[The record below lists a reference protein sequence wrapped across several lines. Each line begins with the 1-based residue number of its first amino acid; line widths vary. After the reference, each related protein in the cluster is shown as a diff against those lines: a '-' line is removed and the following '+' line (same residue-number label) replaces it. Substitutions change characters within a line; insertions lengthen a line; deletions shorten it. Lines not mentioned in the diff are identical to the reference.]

1 MNPKR
6 KRHEGT
12 HYLSCRQFSGSTFGR
27 LVSKWKNYFNYC
39 RALNYSLWRKWWQ
52 VCGAPT
58 PPLPLASLSVLMKKP
73 LPQHTDRDRE
83 ERRGVVADSQICC
96 NDWEPFFFFFFF
108 ILTPIQGQLELQ
120 GSRLSQNL
128 ETETGRKIFFQR
140 LKINWTRF
148 LLLNLLTACHPIN
161 SPSVLLCCGL
171 PQGLKLK
178 SEMLSQI
185 FPQQTLVNVMWGNI
199 LLLYLLRKIPKG
211 RCILLMPALAPC

>member
-1 MNPKR
+1 MVTGLRSPNTSPASGFSVSFNEETSPTAR
-6 KRHEGT
+6 
-12 HYLSCRQFSGSTFGR
+12 RQRQRG
-27 LVSKWKNYFNYC
+27 
-39 RALNYSLWRKWWQ
+39 
-52 VCGAPT
+52 
-58 PPLPLASLSVLMKKP
+58 
-73 LPQHTDRDRE
+73 E
-83 ERRGVVADSQICC
+83 ERRRRWFSNLLQWLRSG
-96 NDWEPFFFFFFF
+96 FYFYF

-120 GSRLSQNL
+120 ASRLSQNL

-185 FPQQTLVNVMWGNI
+185 FPQQTLGNVMWGNI